1 MFYNSPTRKRCLA
14 ADADVAQSVVHRI
27 GSAGVSSSI
36 LDISTKESL
45 ENTEENRY
53 FRAFLFYTF
62 RGRFVNFRYLKLKKM
77 NQTRVE
83 TRVEISMKVCYII
96 IEIRTYV

>member
-1 MFYNSPTRKRCLA
+1 MLLYILRCKDGFITAQPETLFT

-45 ENTEENRY
+45 ENTE
-53 FRAFLFYTF
+53 
-62 RGRFVNFRYLKLKKM
+62 
-77 NQTRVE
+77 
-83 TRVEISMKVCYII
+83 
-96 IEIRTYV
+96 